1 MQLSVFLTVILIVA
15 HGASA
20 VERTVS
26 SSTLGKKMKEQTP
39 VPLSSCENDT
49 DFHHFFMGRNR
60 SCKMIRFLNDE
71 ERQSLCQN
79 HDVREACPQSCG
91 SCCEDTPG
99 YTFTSNAGIP
109 RGCDWLTSMTQGD
122 SDRPSRQNEYCDQ
135 YLDNHIVRD
144 RCPVSCD
151 FCFSP
156 TANGSR
162 RKPPS
167 PYVTLE

>member
-1 MQLSVFLTVILIVA
+1 MHRLILILIA
-15 HGASA
+15 AQEAAA
-20 VERTVS
+20 VGSTFS
-26 SSTLGKKMKEQTP
+26 SSTLNKKTEERTP
-39 VPLSSCENDT
+39 VSSCENDST
-49 DFHHFFMGRNR
+49 FHHFFMGRNR
-60 SCKMIRFLNDE
+60 SCKMIRFLKDE
-71 ERQSLCQN
+71 ERHALCQN
-79 HDVREACPQSCG
+79 HDVRDACPQSCG

-122 SDRPSRQNEYCDQ
+122 SDRPSRKDEYCDQ

-156 TANGSR
+156 TADRNR
-162 RKPPS
+162 IKPLS
-167 PYVTLE
+167 PLEALK